1 MPSAFTDFSH
11 SRTIVWGLF
20 TRASCISLVAFADEA
35 DRWTVA
41 PGVIY
46 VYVCISASFRP
57 PVRIIFFFDCLLVL
71 LHRLR
76 LFVSLLN

>member
-20 TRASCISLVAFADEA
+20 THASCTSLVAFADEA

-57 PVRIIFFFDCLLVL
+57 PVRIFFFLTVCLFSYTDYGYLY
-71 LHRLR
+71 
-76 LFVSLLN
+76 LF